1 VTIRTDA
8 SRPALPARSAVAVRT
23 LQAFNWLSRRLGRGS
38 GTVAGGR
45 VGLAIDPGLLA
56 ELTGGRPVALV
67 TGTTGKTTTTRM
79 LVAALT
85 GGETAVIASNDTGA
99 NMPAG
104 HVAALAGTPDSV
116 PAVLEVDE
124 GYLSRLIEETRPR
137 VVILLN
143 LSRDQLDRISE
154 VRMLVERWRSAL
166 ATLPRVGDRP
176 GAGTTVVANADDP
189 MVAWAASTA
198 PRVCWVG
205 VGQVWRHDSVG
216 CPACGGRIVFGDTGG
231 WSCDQCEFARPR
243 LDAWLEG
250 AVLVTADGARHP
262 VDIGLPGQFNRGN
275 AAMVAM
281 AAPFMT
287 GGDPE
292 ADGGTLSP
300 DVPTALARLGSIDQ
314 VAGRFGSIVRK
325 GHPVRMLLA
334 KNPAGWTAIFDLL
347 EEQESEPGAGGPPGP
362 VVLSINA
369 RTADGLDTSWLW
381 DVPFERLAGRPVVAT
396 GDRRLDL
403 AVRLRYAEVDH
414 TVAAGPLAALDRAVE
429 MASAPAPID
438 FLGNYT
444 AFADLR
450 TSR

>member
-1 VTIRTDA
+1 M
-8 SRPALPARSAVAVRT
+8 
-23 LQAFNWLSRRLGRGS
+23 
-38 GTVAGGR
+38 
-45 VGLAIDPGLLA
+45 GLAIDPGLLA
-56 ELTGGRPVALV
+56 ELTGGRPVALI
-67 TGTTGKTTTTRM
+67 TGTNGKTTTTRM

-124 GYLSRLIEETRPR
+124 GYLPRLIEETRPR

-166 ATLPRVGDRP
+166 ATLPRVGDRA

-205 VGQVWRHDSVG
+205 VGQVWRNDSAG
-216 CPACGGRIVFGDTGG
+216 CPACGGRIVFDDAGG
-231 WSCDQCEFARPR
+231 WSCDRCEFARPR

-250 AVLVTADGARHP
+250 AVLVTADTARHP

-287 GGDPE
+287 GVDPE
-292 ADGGTLSP
+292 ADGGTPSP

-347 EEQESEPGAGGPPGP
+347 EEGESEPGAGAPPGP

-414 TVAAGPLAALDRAVE
+414 TVTAGPLAALDRAVE
-429 MASAPAPID
+429 MASATVPID

-450 TSR
+450 MSR